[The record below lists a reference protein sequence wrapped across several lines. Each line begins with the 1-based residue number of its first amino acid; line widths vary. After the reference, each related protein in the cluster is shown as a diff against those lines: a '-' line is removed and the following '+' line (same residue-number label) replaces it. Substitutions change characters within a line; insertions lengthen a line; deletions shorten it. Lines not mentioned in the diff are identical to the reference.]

1 MNVQLQEALADVE
14 ELATLEALI
23 YEGNEMPKP
32 ELSAIANA
40 LTLLPKLFQILPV
53 RYNITPTERRGVAI
67 DVPMQRGAAVAV
79 ECAPDDTVYCFV
91 TIDGNRRRAKFY
103 QMDGLPDVFIT
114 KALQDMAPSI
124 YTDRLERL
132 HELGKEDG
140 IEPNS
145 LSEQDFLDFIRIKP
159 QTKQASL
166 VLLNNGNLRAS
177 WGDIGREEIDIQF
190 CGNGVVQYTMAWNSG
205 FDTAVETQQSDFN
218 NLLGIIESRGLNHLL
233 YGE

>member
-32 ELSAIANA
+32 DLSAIANA
-40 LTLLPKLFQILPV
+40 LTLLPKLYQILPV

-103 QMDGLPDVFIT
+103 QMDGLPDEFIT

-159 QTKQASL
+159 QTKQANL
-166 VLLNNGNLRAS
+166 GLLDNGNLRAL
-177 WGDIGREEIDIQF
+177 WEDDIGQIDVQF
-190 CGNGVVQYTMAWNSG
+190 CGNGVVQYLISWDSG
-205 FDTAVETQQSDFN
+205 FDTAVEVQQGNFN

-233 YGE
+233 CEK